1 MEMTYT
7 SSDKEEKK
15 NEWIGF
21 SEKPKLRVVACNRCH
36 RASGEKGVTLIK
48 GKDSYY
54 CIDCY
59 MYLKNRGKQ

>member
-1 MEMTYT
+1 MNKYDKLPDTY
-7 SSDKEEKK
+7 
-15 NEWIGF
+15 
-21 SEKPKLRVVACNRCH
+21 RVLACNRCH
-36 RASGEKGVTLIK
+36 RESGDKGVTLIK